1 MKTLLENDMKIT
13 PMATGFGALVE
24 GIDLKELTDH
34 DANGLRAALVEH
46 GLLIAHKQNLSP
58 QEQISVSETFGALE
72 SFPPSVA
79 KIPGLP
85 QIFRVASRA
94 TDGNTDVGR
103 YWHSDG
109 SFKERVTPI
118 SIWYLV
124 EQPKVGGDTLFT
136 DLQLAYEE
144 LPAPMKTEIG
154 QLITT
159 HHNGIQHPLVLAHPK
174 TKKLGI
180 YLNVGLTGG
189 IVGLEPDKSAMLI
202 KKLDAHFSRPGAVY
216 THEWQVGDFVVADN
230 FHVAHKATPISAEY
244 RRILNRTTVR
254 SDGVR
259 WFGKDIYV
267 ADQNVHA

>member
-24 GIDLKELTDH
+24 GIDLKEITDH
-34 DANGLRAALVEH
+34 DANGLRAALLEH

-154 QLITT
+154 QLITA
-159 HHNGIQHPLVLAHPK
+159 HHNGIRHPLVLAHPK

-259 WFGKDIYV
+259 WFDKDIYV